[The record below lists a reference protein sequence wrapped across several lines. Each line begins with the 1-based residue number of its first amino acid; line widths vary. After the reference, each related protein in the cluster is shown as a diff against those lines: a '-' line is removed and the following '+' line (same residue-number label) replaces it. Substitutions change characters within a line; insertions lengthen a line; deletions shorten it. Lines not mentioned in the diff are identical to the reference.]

1 MNRFSIVTGSIT
13 GFVAVALGAY
23 AAHGLPPTMSPQAQ
37 EWIDT
42 GLRYQGFHALALLAV
57 GLLPRANLWSR
68 VAAWAFL
75 LGMLLFSGLL
85 YVMAFTSISGLAAM
99 VPIGGMLL
107 MLGRASLFGYAV
119 TYADRKERDE

>member
-1 MNRFSIVTGSIT
+1 MNRFSIVTGSIA

-23 AAHGLPPTMSPQAQ
+23 AAHGLPDTMTAQA
-37 EWIDT
+37 EAWVDT
-42 GLRYQGFHALALLAV
+42 GLRYQGMHALALVAV

-85 YVMAFTSISGLAAM
+85 YAMAFTSISDLAAM
-99 VPIGGMLL
+99 VPVGGMLL
-107 MLGRASLFGYAV
+107 MLGWAALFGYAV
-119 TYADRKERDE
+119 TYRDRERM